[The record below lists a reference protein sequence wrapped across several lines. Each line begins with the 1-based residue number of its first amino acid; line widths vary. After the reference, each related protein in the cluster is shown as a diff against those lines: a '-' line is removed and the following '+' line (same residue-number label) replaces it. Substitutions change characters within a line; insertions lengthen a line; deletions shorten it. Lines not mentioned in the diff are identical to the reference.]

1 MRLGILSGFS
11 KSGHTTGHFPHHNWL
26 SQDEETGRRLLAGY
40 IRELKPDYLVFGGYA
55 PRYFSCISELC
66 RKHGAGFIY
75 WAIEDPVG
83 FDKTLFIA
91 QAADYVFTTTEECIP
106 EYKKHGVK
114 AYLLLFACN
123 PDFHKA
129 GQYNHAYDVDLA
141 MAASCYNWE
150 TRKRGYKTILD
161 AAKESGQSLKVWGAG
176 WQKESCKKI
185 LGNPDYFCG
194 YLPNGQLP
202 DLCASAKI
210 ILGIQCD
217 DSSVTQTS
225 MRPYE
230 VLGCGGFHLTQW
242 TKATVNIFQD
252 NKHLTTAR
260 TKEEAVDKIKYYIN
274 HPSERLKIAKQG
286 REFVYKY
293 HTYEQRVRDIVIPHL
308 NIKATH

>member
-11 KSGHTTGHFPHHNWL
+11 KAGHTVGCFPHHNWL
-26 SQDEETGRRLLAGY
+26 AQNKDKGRKLLTKY
-40 IRELKPDYLVFGGYA
+40 IKELRPDCLIFGGYA
-55 PRYFSCISELC
+55 PSYFNCLPELC
-66 RKHGAGFIY
+66 KKHGAAFIY

-83 FDKTLFIA
+83 FDRTLFIA
-91 QAADYVFTTTEECIP
+91 QLADYVFTTTEECIRM
-106 EYKKHGVK
+106 YKENGVN
-114 AYLLLFACN
+114 ARLLLFASN
-123 PDFHKA
+123 PDFHKS
-129 GQYNHAYDVDLA
+129 GLYNPDYDIDLA

-150 TRKRGYKTILD
+150 TRKRGYKIILD

-176 WQKESCKKI
+176 WQKENCRKI

-217 DSSVTQTS
+217 DSSLTQTS

-252 NKHLTTAR
+252 DRHLTTAR
-260 TKEEAVDKIKYYIN
+260 TKGEAAEKIEYYVN

-286 REFVYKY
+286 REFVYKH
-293 HTYEQRVRDIVIPHL
+293 HTYERRVRDIVFPWL
-308 NIKATH
+308 GIKAD